1 MRHTIIRLICTHLR
15 PGAVVSWQGRN
26 LDFTGVAFDGGDF
39 FGAVFSGGTVDFIGA
54 QFSGGTVHFGDAQ
67 FSGGT
72 VDFSGAQFS
81 GGTVDFSGAQ
91 FSGGEVNF
99 SRVADWSHPPE
110 FSWGGSPPSGVRLPA
125 HDGGEP

>member
-39 FGAVFSGGTVDFIGA
+39 FGAV
-54 QFSGGTVHFGDAQ
+54 